1 MYFSPLFIDEVRD
14 AVLSQLLEH
23 GLGAEELKV
32 VREALEVSIEFIK
45 REKSA
50 GTDTEGMLK
59 SIEREN
65 YKLFKKALYGYL
77 KKDAPAEKVGKKDH
91 LCVHHFNTYQSGF
104 NN

>member
-1 MYFSPLFIDEVRD
+1 LGLNHKTFYYLAVYLALLRMYFSPLFIDEVRD

-50 GTDTEGMLK
+50 GTDTEGCLNPLN
-59 SIEREN
+59 ERIIS
-65 YKLFKKALYGYL
+65 YSRRPYMVILRRMHRLRR
-77 KKDAPAEKVGKKDH
+77 
-91 LCVHHFNTYQSGF
+91 
-104 NN
+104 